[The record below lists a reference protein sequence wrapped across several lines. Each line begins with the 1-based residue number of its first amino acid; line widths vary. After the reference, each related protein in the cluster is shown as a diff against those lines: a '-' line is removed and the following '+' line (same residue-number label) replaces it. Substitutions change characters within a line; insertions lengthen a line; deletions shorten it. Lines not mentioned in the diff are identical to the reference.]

1 MRVETQVTKM
11 AKYSSNTVAIG
22 NGGGVGGDKRISNHE
37 ASDRRRQTRFVN
49 KKGNDAVFRR
59 VQTLVQH

>member
-49 KKGNDAVFRR
+49 KKGNDAVF
-59 VQTLVQH
+59 